1 METLIVTRVARV
13 CPGASQGV
21 SVVPAYTVCHVD
33 ESDPDVPM
41 PGKAGVGFV
50 LSA

>member
-1 METLIVTRVARV
+1 VEALIVT
-13 CPGASQGV
+13 GV
-21 SVVPAYTVCHVD
+21 VRLRSGSSLSGLAIPAYTVCHVD
-33 ESDPDVPM
+33 ESDPDVPV